1 MVLEGDEAYDC
12 WQTVFEFEAD
22 KVRQLRADAKW
33 RALIS
38 SLVTSTSFVRWQ
50 APCGAIDFQFFRS
63 CKVDLY
69 AGEGRETSIQTQVV
83 EVLPRNSML
92 AKCYLSEVA

>member
-22 KVRQLRADAKW
+22 KVRQLRANPKW

-38 SLVTSTSFVRWQ
+38 PFVTSTSFVGRQ
-50 APCGAIDFQFFRS
+50 TPV
-63 CKVDLY
+63 VDVISK
-69 AGEGRETSIQTQVV
+69 TF
-83 EVLPRNSML
+83 
-92 AKCYLSEVA
+92 EVASLICALVKGARCRFKHKWLKSFPK